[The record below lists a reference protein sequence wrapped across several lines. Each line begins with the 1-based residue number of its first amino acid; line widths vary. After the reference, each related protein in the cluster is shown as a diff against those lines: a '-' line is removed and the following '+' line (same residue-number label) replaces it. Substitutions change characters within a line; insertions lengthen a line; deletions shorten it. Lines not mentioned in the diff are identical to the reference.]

1 MAATQ
6 CLHYDD
12 RHYAHAETFEPFR
25 FANPNAAGDASKG
38 TTRPITALTTDFLP
52 FGLGRHAWYG
62 LVLPSSLCPSPADA
76 LRLCDCSTGRNFAA
90 VLLKAILAHVVVT
103 YDVQLHAVETQTRTP
118 PVVHIGSVIS
128 ADRNANILIRHR
140 AR

>member
-12 RHYAHAETFEPFR
+12 RYYAHAETFAPFR
-25 FANPNAAGDASKG
+25 FAHAADDDSKG
-38 TTRPITALTTDFLP
+38 TTRPIASLTTEFLP
-52 FGLGRHAWYG
+52 FGLGRHAWYD
-62 LVLPSSLCPSPADA
+62 LVLPSSFFPSPADA
-76 LRLCDCSTGRNFAA
+76 IRLCHCSPGRNFAA
-90 VLLKAILAHVVVT
+90 VLLKVILAHVVVT
-103 YDVQLHAVETQTRTP
+103 YDVQLQAVETQTRTP